1 MPLMLQDLFELFD
14 PADTPLRKIDLDVT
28 SEFIPLEAFQ
38 VLDQLFVL
46 FFRSFVVFLLHNIHT
61 ESNKAVT

>member
-1 MPLMLQDLFELFD
+1 MLQDLFELFD

-38 VLDQLFVL
+38 VLDQLFVF

-61 ESNKAVT
+61 KSNKAVT